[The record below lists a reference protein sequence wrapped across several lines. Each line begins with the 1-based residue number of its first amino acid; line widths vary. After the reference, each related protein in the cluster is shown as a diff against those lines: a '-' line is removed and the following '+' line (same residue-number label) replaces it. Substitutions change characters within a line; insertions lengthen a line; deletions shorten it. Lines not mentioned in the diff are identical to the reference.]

1 MLTNLK
7 RIEAIDVYLARI
19 KTREYVGRLSY
30 KDSNFI
36 FTYSDLYL
44 NNRRSIPLGP
54 DLPLSKKEF
63 VSTQL
68 FPTFHDRIPS
78 RENPAYEEYC
88 KMAGIDV
95 SEKRPLILLGTLG
108 SKGPSSFVFA
118 PVFKVT
124 FNNQDVKRFR
134 ELLKLTVR
142 EFGELFDFSPNTIH
156 AIENNKSSGQDALKR
171 LEIYYRFPEV
181 ALRDVMKN
189 RFKINDEKSN
199 YVEELF
205 LAVRLITQVINDSQY
220 KIEEIE
226 TSNKLI
232 NITIDA
238 PQPEPNR
245 PNKRSKQLI
254 FSFTRELIDDAIL
267 KNPNNYQKIT
277 NKVKRIF
284 NAFDFSSN
292 HERSQSQSNE
302 RYVINSDC
310 TAQKTSNV
318 N

>member
-7 RIEAIDVYLARI
+7 RIEAVDVYLARI

-30 KDSNFI
+30 KNEKFI
-36 FTYSDLYL
+36 FTYDDSYL
-44 NNRRSIPLGP
+44 NNKRSISLGP

-142 EFGELFDFSPNTIH
+142 EFGELFGFSPNTIH

-189 RFKINDEKSN
+189 RSKINDEKSN
-199 YVEELF
+199 YVEEFF

-220 KIEEIE
+220 DIATPNKSIE
-226 TSNKLI
+226 
-232 NITIDA
+232 ITIDI

-245 PNKRSKQLI
+245 PNKRSKQLT

-267 KNPNNYQKIT
+267 KNPTNYQKIT

-284 NAFDFSSN
+284 NEFDFSSN

-310 TAQKTSNV
+310 TVQKTSNV